1 MLASI
6 TADAKIPPLSP
17 EQLERGADLIIEG
30 TVHAVEADGEVTHDH
45 CYGWQ
50 KYKARVIVKK
60 ILKGGPTPKIVVVAY
75 STRVIDENK
84 CVGGRDSYLLVEGER
99 YRMYLSK
106 PKGGKY
112 YYFFNWTCLQSLPG
126 RGPAMTNPYKLAQAA
141 LNAYRRKDL
150 KAYNALL
157 KAPFAKIPSMVVF
170 EHAALLSKRDK
181 VLGLYFTDDKQKRIA
196 AVVRKAAGKKPAIW
210 FEIERVKNGFSIIT
224 LTVSSKNPP
233 MKISV
238 EGF

>member
-1 MLASI
+1 
-6 TADAKIPPLSP
+6 
-17 EQLERGADLIIEG
+17 
-30 TVHAVEADGEVTHDH
+30 
-45 CYGWQ
+45 
-50 KYKARVIVKK
+50 
-60 ILKGGPTPKIVVVAY
+60 
-75 STRVIDENK
+75 
-84 CVGGRDSYLLVEGER
+84 VEGER

-106 PKGGKY
+106 PKDGKY